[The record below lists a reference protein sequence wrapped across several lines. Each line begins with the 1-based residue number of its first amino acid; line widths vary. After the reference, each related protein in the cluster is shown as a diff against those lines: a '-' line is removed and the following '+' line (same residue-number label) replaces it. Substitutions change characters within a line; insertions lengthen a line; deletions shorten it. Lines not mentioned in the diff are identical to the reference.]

1 IYLLIVFA
9 SFLLSFQLLPLMLLY
24 VPLSVVLVLFYLLSF
39 GLFDSIQL
47 CPTVIVPVLFYVPLP
62 TSKLHVFLTVFVFA
76 LTLLLLVLIFVV
88 VLHLSRYPPL
98 KFVLRQPSPSIVSFL
113 SLYFF

>member
-1 IYLLIVFA
+1 SKRDWSSDVCSSDL
-9 SFLLSFQLLPLMLLY
+9 
-24 VPLSVVLVLFYLLSF
+24 
-39 GLFDSIQL
+39 
-47 CPTVIVPVLFYVPLP
+47 PTVIVPVLFYVPLP
-62 TSKLHVFLTVFVFA
+62 NSKLHVFLTVFVFA

-113 SLYFF
+113 SLYFFYLDHTDSPFLLNDIHYKHCHDE